1 MTKVV
6 CLTGGIGSGKTL
18 IANYFKSLG
27 IPVYIADD
35 EAKKLMKKTKI
46 IQAIEAIFGKTIFE
60 NDMINKEKLASIV
73 FNNPEKLKAL
83 NQVIHPAV
91 KKDFEDWLSKH
102 KSLPLVV
109 KEVAILF
116 ESGSNSF
123 CDIII
128 TVVAPLETRIQR
140 VLERDNTNRENI
152 LARINNQ
159 WTDEQRISKSDFIIH
174 NISVDEAKKEVDEIL
189 KLLKNQ

>member
-1 MTKVV
+1 
-6 CLTGGIGSGKTL
+6 
-18 IANYFKSLG
+18 LG

-91 KKDFEDWLSKH
+91 KKDFEDWLLKH

-123 CDIII
+123 CDKII
-128 TVVAPLETRIQR
+128 TVVAPLEARIQR

>member
-60 NDMINKEKLASIV
+60 NNIINKEKLASIV

-123 CDIII
+123 CDKII

>member
-73 FNNPEKLKAL
+73 FNNPEKLKEL

-123 CDIII
+123 CDKII

>member
-174 NISVDEAKKEVDEIL
+174 NISVDEAKREVDEIL

>member
-35 EAKKLMKKTKI
+35 EAKKLMKRTKI
-46 IQAIEAIFGKTIFE
+46 IEDIEAIFGKTVFE
-60 NDMINKEKLASIV
+60 NNIINREKLASIV

-102 KSLPLVV
+102 KAFPIVI

-116 ESGSNSF
+116 ESGSNSL
-123 CDIII
+123 CDKII

-140 VLERDNTNRENI
+140 VLERDKTNRENI

-159 WTDEQRISKSDFIIH
+159 WTDEQRISKSDYIIH
-174 NISVDEAKKEVDEIL
+174 NVSVNEVKKEVDEIL

>member
-123 CDIII
+123 CDKII

>member
-1 MTKVV
+1 
-6 CLTGGIGSGKTL
+6 
-18 IANYFKSLG
+18 
-27 IPVYIADD
+27 
-35 EAKKLMKKTKI
+35 
-46 IQAIEAIFGKTIFE
+46 
-60 NDMINKEKLASIV
+60 
-73 FNNPEKLKAL
+73 
-83 NQVIHPAV
+83 
-91 KKDFEDWLSKH
+91 
-102 KSLPLVV
+102 LPLVV